1 MRPLAYRQHRIL
13 ERLQEESFAS
23 VAGLAAELRCSQ
35 MTIRRDLARLQS
47 QGLVERSR
55 GGAVPSRK
63 IRLEFALAERAQARQ
78 REKAAI
84 ARAAAA
90 LVRPG
95 DRVLIDTGTTT
106 LALVRELRSRE
117 NISVVTTSLAV
128 VSALL
133 PSPGI
138 ECMLLGGIVRESSPD
153 LYGPLLEDN
162 LSRIHPDWAFI
173 GCDGISLR
181 AGLTTADARVARAT
195 ALMVA
200 NASRV
205 ALLCDSSKATNDSFM
220 TFAQIADIDVLIT
233 DDAMSV
239 EVLDAARAVDVETI
253 VVTAIDEKRA
263 SERAE
268 SPEAK
273 GD

>member
-1 MRPLAYRQHRIL
+1 MRPLAYRRQRIL
-13 ERLQEESFAS
+13 QRLEEESFAG
-23 VAGLAAELRCSQ
+23 VAGLAAELDCSQ

-55 GGAVPSRK
+55 GGAVPSRR
-63 IRLEFALAERAQARQ
+63 IRLEFALAERAQARR
-78 REKAAI
+78 REKVAI
-84 ARAAAA
+84 ARAAAS

-106 LALVRELRSRE
+106 LALARELRSRE
-117 NISVVTTSLAV
+117 HISVVTTSLAV

-162 LSRIHPDWAFI
+162 LSRIHADRAFI
-173 GCDGISLR
+173 GCDGISVR

-205 ALLCDSSKATNDSFM
+205 ALLCDSSKAANDSFM
-220 TFAQIADIDVLIT
+220 TFARIDDIDVLVT
-233 DDAMSV
+233 DDGMPDEIV
-239 EVLDAARAVDVETI
+239 EAARAAGVETI
-253 VVTAIDEKRA
+253 VVAAADEKRA
-263 SERAE
+263 SARTQR
-268 SPEAK
+268 
-273 GD
+273 G